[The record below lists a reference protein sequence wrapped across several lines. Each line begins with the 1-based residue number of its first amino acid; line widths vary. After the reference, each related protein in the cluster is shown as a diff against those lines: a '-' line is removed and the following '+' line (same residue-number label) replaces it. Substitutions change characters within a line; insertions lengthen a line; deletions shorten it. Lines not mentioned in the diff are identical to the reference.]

1 MEYIIERSNVK
12 TVDGVTVPTVEED
25 VRIVYVTS
33 TSITISDLQEETPY
47 PIRLRAK
54 NNTGASEWSGILYAY
69 PTKTTVGPGSTVR
82 TIEITGHLDLVP
94 VGSSSDD
101 PPVGDFTYILCG
113 NTLPADDIA
122 TKKENERNITATQIM
137 KGVEEWSSKTGV
149 SSDGTVETCSSD
161 ELTIKV
167 NQDESINKV
176 QLSSPGMV
184 WSDCETTYD
193 SDYILNGCKSSG
205 SVNPVTRVY
214 IFLNNTLDI
223 RENKGTS
230 PGKCS
235 TMFQISMHEA
245 GHVYGLGHSTSGD
258 TTMRQDY
265 NNHRHICSLTLSDV
279 IAITRIYQSR

>member
-12 TVDGVTVPTVEED
+12 TIDGVTVPTVEED

-54 NNTGASEWSGILYAY
+54 NNTGISDWSGILYAY
-69 PTKTTVGPGSTVR
+69 PTKTTVGPGSIVR
-82 TIEITGHLDLVP
+82 TIEIRGYLDLVP
-94 VGSSSDD
+94 VGSSSDN
-101 PPVGDFTYILCG
+101 PPAGDFTYILCG
-113 NTLPADDIA
+113 NTLPSDDIA
-122 TKKENERNITATQIM
+122 TKEENERNITATQIM

-193 SDYILNGCKSSG
+193 SNYILNGCKSSG

>member
-12 TVDGVTVPTVEED
+12 TIDGVTVPTVEED

-69 PTKTTVGPGSTVR
+69 PTKTTVGPGSIVR
-82 TIEITGHLDLVP
+82 TIEIRGYLDLVP
-94 VGSSSDD
+94 VGSSSDN
-101 PPVGDFTYILCG
+101 PPAGDFTYILCG
-113 NTLPADDIA
+113 NTLPSDDIA
-122 TKKENERNITATQIM
+122 TKEENERNITATQIM

-161 ELTIKV
+161 ELELAAI
-167 NQDESINKV
+167 ELGSINKI
-176 QLSSPGMV
+176 QLSSPGAIWMN
-184 WSDCETTYD
+184 CNTRYRMGYT
-193 SDYILNGCKSSG
+193 LNGCRSANG
-205 SVNPVTRVY
+205 ANPATRAH

-223 RENKGTS
+223 REIMGVS
-230 PGKCS
+230 SDKCS
-235 TMFQISMHEA
+235 QMFQISMHES
-245 GHVYGLGHSTSGD
+245 GHVYGLRHSTSGD
-258 TTMRQDY
+258 TTMRQLY